1 MDFSYEYDR
10 AALKDK
16 DYALAV
22 VTDSVQAFTQALL
35 DDLQSQGLLEKGMA
49 TTDVSLGFGL
59 QVARSVAF
67 RWHSKVPQGQ

>member
-35 DDLQSQGLLEKGMA
+35 DDLQPVVE
-49 TTDVSLGFGL
+49 SLVD
-59 QVARSVAF
+59 QAEEQKAES
-67 RWHSKVPQGQ
+67 